1 MFCPDVWSLWGLL
14 CAMLFRVW
22 LPGGSILGLLLLC
35 HLVVSKVCGPATPTS
50 SAKFLIQLAWVN
62 GSDDIC
68 LKVSSNSD
76 LFLCIFVKCFL
87 ILNRIILLTVNT
99 RDWFPAVGEIFFL
112 FSKMSHSSSRAQPA
126 SYSVRNW
133 DSFSKKPGCNWP
145 LTFVKFH
152 G

>member
-1 MFCPDVWSLWGLL
+1 MLLRVCLGVW
-14 CAMLFRVW
+14 FT
-22 LPGGSILGLLLLC
+22 GGSILGLLLLC

-99 RDWFPAVGEIFFL
+99 RD
-112 FSKMSHSSSRAQPA
+112 
-126 SYSVRNW
+126 
-133 DSFSKKPGCNWP
+133 
-145 LTFVKFH
+145 
-152 G
+152 